1 MTETSS
7 FDRQFLTL
15 ATELPFF
22 FFPDKFT
29 VVVGAQDRLAFD
41 GDCVMRKEPGI
52 IGCEWKST
60 KGKTRYWNEEKWL
73 QSIEKG
79 HQIAIYALAQH
90 EGFFVVPDDT
100 VESERLQK
108 YGNVVVPFLGCPFVL
123 WQPKVKNPFVMV
135 RAITKENPP
144 QIWPSEGQQGFEF
157 SQVQLKKT
165 RDALIAKAAGIRA
178 MRMSGAIPWQLR
190 GIHCENRFSH
200 TLCQYHDSYCAKNKP
215 AAPTPEGVWGVEVTD
230 PARSAFPAAEAMLR
244 VKLDDPRVVIL
255 SASSYSEETDCNEK
269 YRLIGIETKENF
281 YQDELNKGTGLHAAL
296 KVYYREM
303 SK

>member
-1 MTETSS
+1 MAETSS

-29 VVVGAQDRLAFD
+29 VVVGAQDRIAYD
-41 GDCVMRKEPGI
+41 EDCVMRKEAGV

-73 QSIEKG
+73 QGIEAG
-79 HQIAIYALAQH
+79 VQIAVYALAHH
-90 EGFFVVPDDT
+90 EGFFVLPEDAT
-100 VESERLQK
+100 FSERIQQ
-108 YGNVVVPFLGCPFVL
+108 YGEIVVPFLGCPYVL
-123 WQPKVKNPFVMV
+123 WQPKVRKPYIMV
-135 RAITKENPP
+135 RAITKESPP

-165 RDALIAKAAGIRA
+165 RDGLIAKAAAIRA

-200 TLCQYHDSYCAKNKP
+200 TLCQHYNGACAKNRT
-215 AAPTPEGVWGVEVTD
+215 AVSTPEGVWGVEASD
-230 PARSAFPAAEAMLR
+230 PARSALPAAEAMLR
-244 VKLDDPRVVIL
+244 VKLDDPRVVVL
-255 SASSYSEETDCNEK
+255 SASSYAEATDCSEK
-269 YRLIGIETKENF
+269 YRLIGHETKENF
-281 YQDELNKGTGLHAAL
+281 YQDEIDKGTGLHTAL
-296 KVYYREM
+296 KIYYREM